1 MAMSFM
7 FHITGDAGHWEPNT
21 MYFYNGDI
29 NEIQPVHNME
39 ELNYMRSCWKETT
52 GRDLKTYDWNNM
64 APVYVR
70 VFGTLQPSSKSQEVL
85 DELKRLEEL
94 LKK

>member
-7 FHITGDAGHWEPNT
+7 FHITGDPGHWEPNT

-39 ELNYMRSCWKETT
+39 ELKYMRSCCKETT

>member
-7 FHITGDAGHWEPNT
+7 FNIKGDPGNWEPNT

-29 NEIQPVHNME
+29 NEIQPVHNTE
-39 ELNYMRSCWKETT
+39 ELKYMYAIWKECT
-52 GRDLKTYDWNNM
+52 GRDLKAYGWTNR

-70 VFGTLQPSSKSQEVL
+70 VFGTLQPSSKSQAVL
-85 DELKRLEEL
+85 DELKKLEEL